1 MYSHAQLHPLLAPC
15 SVAII
20 GASGRPGSFG
30 ERTLRNLRAHFAG
43 PVHLVNPQ
51 YGRLGDD
58 PCHPEVAAL
67 PEVPDCAVIAVP
79 REKVEPLV
87 AQCVA
92 ARVPGVL
99 VFASGYAETDLDERL
114 DQQRALAAL
123 VRGTSTRLLGPNC
136 IGFAN
141 YVADVHLSFSAFPS
155 CRPGPGAIGIASQS
169 GALAMAIAQ
178 GASVGTPVSHA
189 LACGNM
195 VDVDVADCVSY
206 LAGEPAC
213 HAIVCV
219 LEGHEHPARVEA
231 AALAALA
238 AGKPLVVHK
247 LGRTPRGA
255 LAAWRHTASVA
266 GSHDDWRALFERCGA
281 IEVEQ
286 FDRVMEVAAFFA
298 KAPRAGGRGAAV
310 LSTSGG
316 ACIIAADAAGAHD
329 VALPQAADPA
339 TGIDAVKVVH
349 GEQRITLHAPLPASG
364 EVIGRTRVTGLV
376 DKGEGKGALLYS
388 EKEIT
393 DAATGK
399 LLATTGSTTFLRGD
413 GGFGGPSGPV
423 IPPNPMPEG
432 APEIIVDL
440 PTRLEQAFYYRLNGD
455 DNPLH
460 IDPEIAAKA
469 GFPRPILHGLCTL
482 GVVTHA
488 LMRELGDYRPD
499 ALKKLSLRFS
509 SPVYPGETIRTEI
522 WKNGAFR
529 ARVVERDVV
538 VVNNGHAEFAA

>member
-1 MYSHAQLHPLLAPC
+1 MQSSRDTGYSHAQLHPLLAPC

-329 VALPQAADPA
+329 VALPQAVDPA
-339 TGIDAVKVVH
+339 TGRLLAEAIPAFGYPLNPYDTTAQVVSDPSLFTACVGAVMADDAFDTVVMP
-349 GEQRITLHAPLPASG
+349 QIQA
-364 EVIGRTRVTGLV
+364 
-376 DKGEGKGALLYS
+376 Y
-388 EKEIT
+388 
-393 DAATGK
+393 DAATPRIATLDEAAGRCGK
-399 LLATTGSTTFLRGD
+399 IACDVWLTQWM
-413 GGFGGPSGPV
+413 GGPGYA
-423 IPPNPMPEG
+423 EAAA
-432 APEIIVDL
+432 APHVALFRSMDTCFWTLAQWQRRQRRIDAREIGRSAPASDQRSTPARLL
-440 PTRLEQAFYYRLNGD
+440 P
-455 DNPLH
+455 
-460 IDPEIAAKA
+460 
-469 GFPRPILHGLCTL
+469 
-482 GVVTHA
+482 
-488 LMRELGDYRPD
+488 
-499 ALKKLSLRFS
+499 
-509 SPVYPGETIRTEI
+509 
-522 WKNGAFR
+522 
-529 ARVVERDVV
+529 
-538 VVNNGHAEFAA
+538 